1 MEEGI
6 QETKAGKYGLWLA
19 SLHERGALAFI
30 RSGVLFF
37 HFLYWHLLWRKSD
50 SKISIH
56 CGNQETCFGSGM

>member
-37 HFLYWHLLWRKSD
+37 HFLYWHLLWRKVVRNFYTLW
-50 SKISIH
+50 KPK
-56 CGNQETCFGSGM
+56 CLGSGM